1 MKDNYEKQKDKRY
14 DKSNKFIS
22 KHNIRK
28 HNTFWLILVLLTLLF
43 GIRYYSNKSY
53 VGRQEVEDKE
63 KVKEIEG
70 KINPNTA
77 SWTSMARLPG
87 IGEKLAQAI
96 VDYRK
101 EYWLEKKNKL
111 CFNSCEDLE
120 KVRGIGP
127 VKCEQIRPYIKFD
140 VERN

>member
-1 MKDNYEKQKDKRY
+1 
-14 DKSNKFIS
+14 
-22 KHNIRK
+22 
-28 HNTFWLILVLLTLLF
+28 HNTFWLILVLLTIFF

-53 VGRQEVEDKE
+53 VGIQEVEDKE
-63 KVKEIEG
+63 KVKEIER

-101 EYWLEKKNKL
+101 VYWSENVKTQ
-111 CFNSCEDLE
+111 CFNRCEDLE
-120 KVRGIGP
+120 NVRGIGP
-127 VKCEQIRPYIKFD
+127 VKREQIRPYLKYD
-140 VERN
+140 VKRN